1 METQPK
7 ELMLD
12 GVPVTNEM
20 TGYIMVDND
29 ESYLFENG
37 LDRYQSIVHLLY
49 LNPLSVFR
57 GQQSFNIGKGEY
69 SYRIVDGK
77 GKLPHFYKVVTNENF
92 LHNFYTPNGGRRIVA
107 WKMKSIREISLKQL
121 IREQVNYLIKISR
134 KRKDARSKSL
144 LENGIAW
151 FSSAEDDLVK
161 GIGRER
167 YVDMFDIRLTGDRT
181 NVATNVYGTQ
191 YSNSGNGGI
200 FASTALSLTAA
211 SAGSDSI
218 IAATGDYAVIT
229 ASGATSLVIATGKSA
244 HIACTHGRST
254 VLSTGAES
262 EIIATDEWAQIISTG
277 NNSTITSTANAAAI
291 TSTGNNAKIIVQGS
305 TIYNECWYCH
315 ITGKNSVLTIF
326 GEGHY
331 FKASAGTKINYIWQY
346 EDYIETASYEV
357 GTDDLKADTL
367 YCSSD
372 NCSFEE
378 CDDEFGENHIK
389 WTIPRA
395 EVYARSP
402 DRNRF

>member
-1 METQPK
+1 MKTEPK
-7 ELMLD
+7 GLMLD
-12 GVPVTNEM
+12 GVPVTTEM

-37 LDRYQSIVHLLY
+37 LDRYQNIVHLLY
-49 LNPLSVFR
+49 LNPLLVFR
-57 GQQSFNIGKGEY
+57 GQQNFNIGEGEY
-69 SYRIVDGK
+69 SYRIVDEK

-92 LHNFYTPNGGRRIVA
+92 HNLYTPSSGRRIVA
-107 WKMKSIREISLKQL
+107 YQMKSIREISLKQL
-121 IREQVNYLIKISR
+121 IREQVAYLIKISR

-144 LENGIAW
+144 LENGVAW

-167 YVDMFDIRLTGDRT
+167 YVNRLDIRLMGDCT

-191 YSNSGNGGI
+191 YSNSGDGGI
-200 FASTALSLTAA
+200 FASTALSLAAA
-211 SAGSDSI
+211 SVGSGSI
-218 IAATGDYAVIT
+218 IAATGDDAEIT
-229 ASGATSLVIATGKSA
+229 ASGGASLVIATGKNA
-244 HIACTHGRST
+244 RIASTCRNST

-262 EIIATDEWAQIISTG
+262 EIIATDEWTQIISTG
-277 NNSTITSTANAAAI
+277 NDSTITSTANAAVI
-291 TSTGNNAKIIVQGS
+291 TSTGDNAKIIVQGS

>member
-1 METQPK
+1 METEPK
-7 ELMLD
+7 GLMLD
-12 GVPVTNEM
+12 GVPVTTEM

-37 LDRYQSIVHLLY
+37 LDQYQSIVHLLY

-69 SYRIVDGK
+69 SYRIVDEK

-107 WKMKSIREISLKQL
+107 WQMKSIREISLKQL
-121 IREQVNYLIKISR
+121 IREQVNYLIKISL

-167 YVDMFDIRLTGDRT
+167 YVDMLDIRLTGDRT

-200 FASTALSLTAA
+200 FASTSLSLTAA
-211 SAGSDSI
+211 SVGSGSI

-229 ASGATSLVIATGKSA
+229 ASGALSLVIATGKSA
-244 HIACTHGRST
+244 RIACTHGRST

-277 NNSTITSTANAAAI
+277 NNSTITSTANEAVI

-305 TIYNECWYCH
+305 TIYNECRYCH

-346 EDYIETASYEV
+346 KDYIKTASYEV
-357 GTDDLKADTL
+357 GAGDLKADTL
-367 YCSSD
+367 YCSGG
-372 NCSFEE
+372 NCSFKD
-378 CDDEFGENHIK
+378 CNDGYGENHIR

-395 EVYARSP
+395 EVYARYP